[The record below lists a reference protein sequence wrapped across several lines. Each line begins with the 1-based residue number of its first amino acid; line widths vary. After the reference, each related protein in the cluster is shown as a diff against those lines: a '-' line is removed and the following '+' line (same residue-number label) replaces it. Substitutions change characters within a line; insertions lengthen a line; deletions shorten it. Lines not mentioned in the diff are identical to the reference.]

1 MIYIYIYTYK
11 WMCILFDKECTTI
24 WLWIQD
30 SLLSSS
36 QVLGIKLFAIF
47 SNKALTTFKEIT
59 QIT

>member
-1 MIYIYIYTYK
+1 
-11 WMCILFDKECTTI
+11 MCILFDKECTTL

-30 SLLSSS
+30 SLLSAS